1 MSNFDSLKNK
11 KLFGK
16 YKLNKIIGKGSFGCV
31 FQGTNILD
39 NSKVAIKVE
48 RKNSKNN
55 LLQIECNYL
64 SILKGFGIPEIKS
77 FGYHGNYYILIE
89 ELLGYNLMQIKKIIK
104 KYTLKEICMIA
115 IQIMDRIEYV
125 HSKNILHRDIKPE
138 NFVFGLNNNSTV
150 YIIDFGISHKY
161 RSARKHIKF
170 QMLGR
175 MFGTV
180 RYASYNASRGLE
192 QSRRDDLE
200 SIGYM
205 LIYLIAGKLPWQGI
219 NFKDAHHARK
229 YIEMLLLK
237 KNISYEVLCKDLP
250 NEFISYIKYC
260 RNLSFEQN
268 PDYEYLR
275 NLFRNILLKNNQ
287 INDLKFS
294 WIISKK
300 NYKKKNLNDK
310 NKYIN
315 LLKRKESPQTRLFR
329 AIQKSLGKEDRKIEK
344 LSEDKIMVKDN
355 ENNNHNHIRDIRD
368 DNTLNTEFEVL
379 ENNNIK
385 SEISYNSLFAHY
397 NMDVVRFEDEEKIYK
412 ENISRI
418 NSIKNRKIDNFKN
431 KIEID
436 SYNFNNNINLNH
448 PNKVIKKEKIN
459 NIFNMSLNLNK
470 NIFEESNNILNN
482 NNFRYKSE
490 RLKIK
495 NNLFNIKN
503 NNNELLKINKKRR
516 NLCKSIY
523 TKIISRIKNYFDDLA
538 ELNRNILIKKK
549 KNLSYSNKLSKKNY
563 IIQKN
568 NLEKKD
574 KLLYFTEESF
584 TFKNINTKM
593 NEININKGN
602 KQIYNYSNN
611 IVSFDTKKINNNKI
625 VKENENNMDNNNIS
639 MNQKYNKFNLKS
651 PIKKE
656 GFNTNTINL
665 NNIKKIIG
673 AQNIID
679 NNKSINIIINN
690 NLNSFNQNDPTNENK
705 TKKNKDYY
713 KIKINYKNN
722 INNNNILHKNN
733 SNDRIINHIH
743 ENNNIK
749 NRKIPKSK
757 KYKKEDLNLIPDINI
772 TKPIKK
778 NYFIKNQDNVFA
790 YDNSIKKNKNNVF
803 TYYNS
808 TKNQKVIYDLNLT
821 NLNNKLKNNTINL
834 QNEQKINLLKYKPLQ
849 NIQNSIL
856 ESRNNI
862 VKLNEINSFKNIRS
876 SFPNKVGMYEG
887 KMKVFELNGKSKIKT
902 SPQHYINMNINNK
915 KIFINKKNNINSYL
929 LNEEN
934 KYNFQRKNRRLDNVV
949 KVNNSQ
955 KIYLPLNQKKIFH
968 QYSPKDIKINNN
980 YALSLE
986 YKNNDINKII
996 NNRRSNSNDT
1006 IRRCLNFNCVNEFEF
1021 DSFSRLPKNIN
1032 SMNSSKKRNCIA
1044 PRCINTMEI

>member
-1 MSNFDSLKNK
+1 
-11 KLFGK
+11 
-16 YKLNKIIGKGSFGCV
+16 
-31 FQGTNILD
+31 
-39 NSKVAIKVE
+39 
-48 RKNSKNN
+48 
-55 LLQIECNYL
+55 
-64 SILKGFGIPEIKS
+64 
-77 FGYHGNYYILIE
+77 
-89 ELLGYNLMQIKKIIK
+89 
-104 KYTLKEICMIA
+104 
-115 IQIMDRIEYV
+115 
-125 HSKNILHRDIKPE
+125 
-138 NFVFGLNNNSTV
+138 
-150 YIIDFGISHKY
+150 
-161 RSARKHIKF
+161 
-170 QMLGR
+170 
-175 MFGTV
+175 
-180 RYASYNASRGLE
+180 
-192 QSRRDDLE
+192 
-200 SIGYM
+200 
-205 LIYLIAGKLPWQGI
+205 
-219 NFKDAHHARK
+219 
-229 YIEMLLLK
+229 
-237 KNISYEVLCKDLP
+237 
-250 NEFISYIKYC
+250 
-260 RNLSFEQN
+260 
-268 PDYEYLR
+268 
-275 NLFRNILLKNNQ
+275 
-287 INDLKFS
+287 
-294 WIISKK
+294 
-300 NYKKKNLNDK
+300 
-310 NKYIN
+310 
-315 LLKRKESPQTRLFR
+315 
-329 AIQKSLGKEDRKIEK
+329 
-344 LSEDKIMVKDN
+344 
-355 ENNNHNHIRDIRD
+355 
-368 DNTLNTEFEVL
+368 
-379 ENNNIK
+379 
-385 SEISYNSLFAHY
+385 
-397 NMDVVRFEDEEKIYK
+397 
-412 ENISRI
+412 
-418 NSIKNRKIDNFKN
+418 
-431 KIEID
+431 
-436 SYNFNNNINLNH
+436 
-448 PNKVIKKEKIN
+448 
-459 NIFNMSLNLNK
+459 
-470 NIFEESNNILNN
+470 
-482 NNFRYKSE
+482 
-490 RLKIK
+490 
-495 NNLFNIKN
+495 
-503 NNNELLKINKKRR
+503 
-516 NLCKSIY
+516 
-523 TKIISRIKNYFDDLA
+523 
-538 ELNRNILIKKK
+538 
-549 KNLSYSNKLSKKNY
+549 
-563 IIQKN
+563 
-568 NLEKKD
+568 
-574 KLLYFTEESF
+574 
-584 TFKNINTKM
+584 
-593 NEININKGN
+593 
-602 KQIYNYSNN
+602 
-611 IVSFDTKKINNNKI
+611 
-625 VKENENNMDNNNIS
+625 MDNNNIS

-690 NLNSFNQNDPTNENK
+690 NVNSFNQNDPTNENK

-713 KIKINYKNN
+713 KIKINHKND

-849 NIQNSIL
+849 NIQNSIS

-862 VKLNEINSFKNIRS
+862 VKPNEINSFKNIRS

-887 KMKVFELNGKSKIKT
+887 KMKVFELNGKNKIKT

-1032 SMNSSKKRNCIA
+1032 SMNSSKKRNCID